1 VGDESISVAENRHVM
16 KNSRKSWLALGLI
29 GIGAYLF
36 QPSEAT
42 AQNRVRAGIK
52 GGFNASSLYF
62 ENANA
67 NDRKERYG
75 FHGGIYAQIP
85 AGEFFAI
92 QPELLYSA
100 KGASANYDIN
110 ALGFNF
116 QGRNTFRLNYA
127 ELPVLATFKLGNAV
141 ELQAGPY
148 AAYLLNS
155 NVSSNGD
162 LLNGSSSLNRDAF
175 NKFDYGVA
183 GGLNLF
189 LGKALIGLR
198 YGQGLQNIANSAAA
212 RAFIGNAKNGV
223 GMISI
228 GYSIN

>member
-1 VGDESISVAENRHVM
+1 M
-16 KNSRKSWLALGLI
+16 KNLRNSYLALGL
-29 GIGAYLF
+29 L
-36 QPSEAT
+36 T
-42 AQNRVRAGIK
+42 ASTCLMQSTDVIAQSRVRAGLK
-52 GGFNASSLYF
+52 GGLNASSLYF

-67 NDRKERYG
+67 NDRKERIG
-75 FHGGIYAQIP
+75 FHGGVYAQIP
-85 AGEFFAI
+85 AGDFFAI

-100 KGASANYDIN
+100 KGASANYNIS
-110 ALGFNF
+110 GF

-127 ELPVLATFKLGNAV
+127 ELPVLATFKLGNTV

-162 LLNGSSSLNRDAF
+162 LLNGTANLNRDAF

-189 LGKALIGLR
+189 VGKALVGLR
-198 YGQGLQNIANSAAA
+198 YGQGLQKIANTTASQALL
-212 RAFIGNAKNGV
+212 GNARNGV
-223 GMISI
+223 GMVSV
-228 GYSIN
+228 GFSFN